1 LTVLSEDV
9 NNTERIEVLRSQ
21 ETTVES
27 YLRILSN
34 VKTKWDYL
42 ADINSL
48 SQLPFTLDK
57 IREVV
62 YSKSSREIKL
72 RFITEITKDNLPL
85 CKEAMK
91 VMQLRHLEGVKGNF
105 GISDSEYISVS
116 TIKCHSGSES
126 PVATKTMIPCAIYS
140 NVKEDIQQ
148 HQYLFEILWNRAIPA
163 RQIIKEMEEG
173 TVHYQTRIIEDCEE
187 IIKELGRLFA
197 SSNELDTCLTSGG
210 MQYSYNHFFEIK
222 KKLLQKQK
230 EGEHNGIRCISN
242 IERDNA
248 SLAKIFLS
256 AGIRV
261 RHVKNLPPM
270 SFGVSDKEIAVT
282 IEKMQGGNKVQSLL
296 LSSEPAYVN
305 HFKTI
310 FDGLW
315 KNGIDLEYR
324 IKDIEAGADL
334 ADIEVI
340 HNSPRARVLYLSL
353 VKSAEKEVL
362 LLFPTTGAFIR
373 QQRLGV
379 IHACEEAAK
388 QHNARIRILVPPHEL
403 IEQTVQNLRQNYPDY
418 ISIRYMEKAMDTKST
433 ILVVDRKY
441 SLVMELRD
449 DTKQTFD
456 EAIGLSTYSNSK
468 AGVLSYVAI
477 FEKLWQQIELYH
489 TVKETNKQLESANA
503 RLNLSQKMQ
512 QEFINVAAHELRT
525 PIQPIL
531 GMIGL
536 IRSKGALI
544 SNEELDHSLGLI
556 GRNAERLKRLAENIL
571 DVTRIESQSLIL
583 NKERLNLREVISDFI
598 QNDVWNQVYYRNTVP
613 VIFEPKHENN
623 DVIYVEAEKERLIQV
638 IENLIF
644 NAIKFTKDGAI
655 VVSLSKSTVSN
666 QAIVSVKDT
675 GVGIDQEIL
684 PRLFDKFASRSFQG
698 TGLGLF
704 ISKSIIEAH
713 GGKIWAEN
721 NSDGIGATFGF
732 SLPITQ

>member
-1 LTVLSEDV
+1 MTVLSEDV
-9 NNTERIEVLRSQ
+9 NNTARIEVLRSQ
-21 ETTVES
+21 ETTVE
-27 YLRILSN
+27 
-34 VKTKWDYL
+34 
-42 ADINSL
+42 
-48 SQLPFTLDK
+48 
-57 IREVV
+57 
-62 YSKSSREIKL
+62 
-72 RFITEITKDNLPL
+72 
-85 CKEAMK
+85 
-91 VMQLRHLEGVKGNF
+91 
-105 GISDSEYISVS
+105 
-116 TIKCHSGSES
+116 
-126 PVATKTMIPCAIYS
+126 
-140 NVKEDIQQ
+140 
-148 HQYLFEILWNRAIPA
+148 PA

-187 IIKELGRLFA
+187 IIKELGRLSA

-210 MQYSYNHFFEIK
+210 MQYSYNHFFEIQ

-242 IERDNA
+242 IERDNV
-248 SLAKIFLS
+248 SLAKIFLG

-282 IEKMQGGNKVQSLL
+282 IEKMEGGKKVQSLL
-296 LSSEPAYVN
+296 LSSEQAYVN

-310 FDGLW
+310 FDELW

-362 LLFPTTGAFIR
+362 LLFPTVGAFIR
-373 QQRLGV
+373 QQRMGV
-379 IHACEEAAK
+379 IQACEEAAK
-388 QHNARIRILVPPHEL
+388 QHNARIRILVPPDEL
-403 IEQTVQNLRQNYPDY
+403 IEQTVQNLRQNYLDY
-418 ISIRYMEKAMDTKST
+418 ISIRYIEKAMDTKST

-477 FEKLWQQIELYH
+477 FENLWKQSELY
-489 TVKETNKQLESANA
+489 EQLMKAHEQ
-503 RLNLSQKMQ
+503 LKMHDKMQ

-536 IRSKGALI
+536 IRSKGGLM
-544 SNEELDHSLGLI
+544 SNEELDNSLGLI

-571 DVTRIESQSLIL
+571 DVARIESQSLIL
-583 NKERLNLREVISDFI
+583 NKERLNLKEVISDAI
-598 QNDVWNQVYYRNTVP
+598 QNDIRNQIYYYHNTVP
-613 VIFEPKHENN
+613 VIFEPKYENN
-623 DVIYVEAEKERLIQV
+623 DGIYVEAEKERLIQI
-638 IENLIF
+638 IENLIC

-655 VVSLSKSTVSN
+655 VVSLYKSTVSS

-675 GVGIDQEIL
+675 GIGIDQEIL
-684 PRLFDKFASRSFQG
+684 PRLFDKFASKSFQG

-721 NSDGIGATFGF
+721 NPDGLGATFGF

>member
-1 LTVLSEDV
+1 MTVLSEDV
-9 NNTERIEVLRSQ
+9 NNTARIEVLRSQ
-21 ETTVES
+21 ETTVE
-27 YLRILSN
+27 
-34 VKTKWDYL
+34 
-42 ADINSL
+42 
-48 SQLPFTLDK
+48 
-57 IREVV
+57 
-62 YSKSSREIKL
+62 
-72 RFITEITKDNLPL
+72 
-85 CKEAMK
+85 
-91 VMQLRHLEGVKGNF
+91 
-105 GISDSEYISVS
+105 
-116 TIKCHSGSES
+116 
-126 PVATKTMIPCAIYS
+126 
-140 NVKEDIQQ
+140 
-148 HQYLFEILWNRAIPA
+148 PA

-210 MQYSYNHFFEIK
+210 MQYSYNHFFEIQ

-242 IERDNA
+242 IERDNV
-248 SLAKIFLS
+248 SLAKIFYG

-282 IEKMQGGNKVQSLL
+282 IEKMEGGKKVQSLL
-296 LSSEPAYVN
+296 LSSEQAYAN

-310 FDGLW
+310 FDELW

-340 HNSPRARVLYLSL
+340 HNSPRARVLYLRL

-362 LLFPTTGAFIR
+362 LLFPTVGAFIR
-373 QQRLGV
+373 QQRMGV
-379 IHACEEAAK
+379 IQACEEAAK
-388 QHNARIRILVPPHEL
+388 QHNARIRILVPPDEL
-403 IEQTVQNLRQNYPDY
+403 IEQTVQNLRQNYLDY
-418 ISIRYMEKAMDTKST
+418 ISIRYIEKAMDTKST

-441 SLVMELRD
+441 SLVMELKD

-477 FEKLWQQIELYH
+477 FENLWKQSELY
-489 TVKETNKQLESANA
+489 EQLMKAHEQ
-503 RLNLSQKMQ
+503 LKMHDKMQ

-536 IRSKGALI
+536 IRSKGGLM
-544 SNEELDHSLGLI
+544 SNEELDNSLGLI

-571 DVTRIESQSLIL
+571 DVARIESQSLIL
-583 NKERLNLREVISDFI
+583 NKERLNLKEVISDAI
-598 QNDVWNQVYYRNTVP
+598 QNDSRNQIYYYHNTVP
-613 VIFEPKHENN
+613 VIFEPKYENN
-623 DVIYVEAEKERLIQV
+623 EGIYVEAEKERLIQI
-638 IENLIF
+638 IENLIC

-655 VVSLSKSTVSN
+655 VVSLYKSTVSN
-666 QAIVSVKDT
+666 QVIVSVKDT

-684 PRLFDKFASRSFQG
+684 PRLFDKFASKSFQG

-721 NSDGIGATFGF
+721 NPDGLGATFGF

>member
-1 LTVLSEDV
+1 MTVLSEDV
-9 NNTERIEVLRSQ
+9 NNTARIEVLRSQ
-21 ETTVES
+21 ETTVE
-27 YLRILSN
+27 
-34 VKTKWDYL
+34 
-42 ADINSL
+42 
-48 SQLPFTLDK
+48 
-57 IREVV
+57 
-62 YSKSSREIKL
+62 
-72 RFITEITKDNLPL
+72 
-85 CKEAMK
+85 
-91 VMQLRHLEGVKGNF
+91 
-105 GISDSEYISVS
+105 
-116 TIKCHSGSES
+116 
-126 PVATKTMIPCAIYS
+126 
-140 NVKEDIQQ
+140 
-148 HQYLFEILWNRAIPA
+148 PA

-187 IIKELGRLFA
+187 IIKELGRLSA

-210 MQYSYNHFFEIK
+210 MQYSYNHFFEIQ

-242 IERDNA
+242 IERDNV
-248 SLAKIFLS
+248 SLAKIFLG

-282 IEKMQGGNKVQSLL
+282 IEKMEGGKKVQSLL
-296 LSSEPAYVN
+296 LSSEQAYVN

-310 FDGLW
+310 FDELW

-362 LLFPTTGAFIR
+362 LLFPTVGAFIR
-373 QQRLGV
+373 QQRMGV
-379 IHACEEAAK
+379 IQACEEAAK
-388 QHNARIRILVPPHEL
+388 QHNAGIRILVPPDEL
-403 IEQTVQNLRQNYPDY
+403 IEQTVQNLRQNYLDY
-418 ISIRYMEKAMDTKST
+418 ISIRYIEKAMDTKST

-477 FEKLWQQIELYH
+477 FENLWKQSELY
-489 TVKETNKQLESANA
+489 EQLMKAHEQ
-503 RLNLSQKMQ
+503 LKMHDKMQ

-536 IRSKGALI
+536 IRSKGGLM
-544 SNEELDHSLGLI
+544 SNEELDNSLGLI

-571 DVTRIESQSLIL
+571 DVARIESQSLIL
-583 NKERLNLREVISDFI
+583 NKERLNLKEVISDAI
-598 QNDVWNQVYYRNTVP
+598 QNDIRNQIYYYHNTVP
-613 VIFEPKHENN
+613 VIFEPKYENN
-623 DVIYVEAEKERLIQV
+623 EGIYVEAEKERLIQI
-638 IENLIF
+638 IENLIC

-655 VVSLSKSTVSN
+655 VVSLYKSTVSS

-675 GVGIDQEIL
+675 GIGIDQEIL
-684 PRLFDKFASRSFQG
+684 PRLFDKFASKSFQG

-721 NSDGIGATFGF
+721 NPDGLGATFGF

>member
-1 LTVLSEDV
+1 MTVLSEDV
-9 NNTERIEVLRSQ
+9 NNTARIEVLRSQ
-21 ETTVES
+21 ETTVE
-27 YLRILSN
+27 
-34 VKTKWDYL
+34 
-42 ADINSL
+42 
-48 SQLPFTLDK
+48 
-57 IREVV
+57 
-62 YSKSSREIKL
+62 
-72 RFITEITKDNLPL
+72 
-85 CKEAMK
+85 
-91 VMQLRHLEGVKGNF
+91 
-105 GISDSEYISVS
+105 
-116 TIKCHSGSES
+116 
-126 PVATKTMIPCAIYS
+126 
-140 NVKEDIQQ
+140 
-148 HQYLFEILWNRAIPA
+148 PA

-187 IIKELGRLFA
+187 IIKELGRLSA

-210 MQYSYNHFFEIK
+210 MQYSYNHFFEIQ

-242 IERDNA
+242 IERDNV
-248 SLAKIFLS
+248 SLAKIFYG

-282 IEKMQGGNKVQSLL
+282 IEKMEGGKKVQSLL
-296 LSSEPAYVN
+296 LSSEQAYVN

-310 FDGLW
+310 FNELW

-362 LLFPTTGAFIR
+362 LLFPTVGAFIR
-373 QQRLGV
+373 QQRMGV
-379 IHACEEAAK
+379 IQACEEAAK
-388 QHNARIRILVPPHEL
+388 QHNAGIRILVPPDEL
-403 IEQTVQNLRQNYPDY
+403 IEQTVQNLRQNYLDY
-418 ISIRYMEKAMDTKST
+418 ISIRYIEKAMDTKST

-477 FEKLWQQIELYH
+477 FENLWKQSELY
-489 TVKETNKQLESANA
+489 EQLMKAHEQ
-503 RLNLSQKMQ
+503 LKMHDKMQ

-536 IRSKGALI
+536 IRSKGGLM
-544 SNEELDHSLGLI
+544 SNEELDNSLGLI

-571 DVTRIESQSLIL
+571 DVARIESQSLIL
-583 NKERLNLREVISDFI
+583 NKERLNLKEVISDAI
-598 QNDVWNQVYYRNTVP
+598 QNDSRNQIYYYHNTVP
-613 VIFEPKHENN
+613 VIFEPKYENN
-623 DVIYVEAEKERLIQV
+623 EGIYVEAEKERLIQI
-638 IENLIF
+638 IENLIC

-655 VVSLSKSTVSN
+655 VVSLYKSTVSN
-666 QAIVSVKDT
+666 QVIVSVKDT

-684 PRLFDKFASRSFQG
+684 PRLFDKFASKSFQG

-721 NSDGIGATFGF
+721 NPDGLGATFGF

>member
-1 LTVLSEDV
+1 MTVLYEDV
-9 NNTERIEVLRSQ
+9 NNTARIEVLRSQ
-21 ETTVES
+21 ETTVE
-27 YLRILSN
+27 
-34 VKTKWDYL
+34 
-42 ADINSL
+42 
-48 SQLPFTLDK
+48 
-57 IREVV
+57 
-62 YSKSSREIKL
+62 
-72 RFITEITKDNLPL
+72 
-85 CKEAMK
+85 
-91 VMQLRHLEGVKGNF
+91 
-105 GISDSEYISVS
+105 
-116 TIKCHSGSES
+116 
-126 PVATKTMIPCAIYS
+126 
-140 NVKEDIQQ
+140 
-148 HQYLFEILWNRAIPA
+148 PA

-173 TVHYQTRIIEDCEE
+173 TVHYQTRIIENCEE
-187 IIKELGRLFA
+187 IIKELGRLSA
-197 SSNELDTCLTSGG
+197 ISNELDTCLTSGG
-210 MQYSYNHFFEIK
+210 MQYSYNHFFEIQ

-242 IERDNA
+242 IERDNV
-248 SLAKIFLS
+248 SLAKIFLG

-282 IEKMQGGNKVQSLL
+282 IEKMEGGKKVQSLL

-310 FDGLW
+310 FGELW

-362 LLFPTTGAFIR
+362 LLFPTVGAFIR

-379 IHACEEAAK
+379 IQACEEAAK
-388 QHNARIRILVPPHEL
+388 QHNAHIRILVPPDEL
-403 IEQTVQNLRQNYPDY
+403 IEQTVQNLRQNYLDY
-418 ISIRYMEKAMDTKST
+418 ISIRYIEKAMDTKST

-477 FEKLWQQIELYH
+477 FENLWKQSELY
-489 TVKETNKQLESANA
+489 EQLMKAHEQ
-503 RLNLSQKMQ
+503 LKMHDKMQ

-531 GMIGL
+531 SMIGI
-536 IRSKGALI
+536 IRSKGALMN
-544 SNEELDHSLGLI
+544 NEELDSSLSLI
-556 GRNAERLKRLAENIL
+556 GRNAVRLKRLAQNIL
-571 DVTRIESQSLIL
+571 DVARIESQSLIL
-583 NKERLNLREVISDFI
+583 NKERLNLKEVISDFI
-598 QNDVWNQVYYRNTVP
+598 QNDTRNQIYYRDTVP
-613 VIFEPKHENN
+613 VIFEHKYENN
-623 DVIYVEAEKERLIQV
+623 DVIYVEVEKERLIQV
-638 IENLIF
+638 IENLIC
-644 NAIKFTKDGAI
+644 NAIKFTEDGAI
-655 VVSLSKSTVSN
+655 VVSLYKSTVSN

>member
-9 NNTERIEVLRSQ
+9 NNTARIEVLRSQ
-21 ETTVES
+21 ETTVE
-27 YLRILSN
+27 
-34 VKTKWDYL
+34 
-42 ADINSL
+42 
-48 SQLPFTLDK
+48 
-57 IREVV
+57 
-62 YSKSSREIKL
+62 
-72 RFITEITKDNLPL
+72 
-85 CKEAMK
+85 
-91 VMQLRHLEGVKGNF
+91 
-105 GISDSEYISVS
+105 
-116 TIKCHSGSES
+116 
-126 PVATKTMIPCAIYS
+126 
-140 NVKEDIQQ
+140 
-148 HQYLFEILWNRAIPA
+148 PA

-187 IIKELGRLFA
+187 IIKELGRLSA
-197 SSNELDTCLTSGG
+197 NSNELDTCLTSGG
-210 MQYSYNHFFEIK
+210 MQYSYNHFFEIQ

-242 IERDNA
+242 IERDNV
-248 SLAKIFLS
+248 SLAKIFLG

-282 IEKMQGGNKVQSLL
+282 IEKMEGGKKVQSLL
-296 LSSEPAYVN
+296 LSSEQAYVD

-310 FDGLW
+310 FDELW

-340 HNSPRARVLYLSL
+340 HTSPRARVLYLSL
-353 VKSAEKEVL
+353 VKSTEKEVL
-362 LLFPTTGAFIR
+362 LLFPTVGAFIR
-373 QQRLGV
+373 QQRMGV
-379 IHACEEAAK
+379 IQACEEAAK
-388 QHNARIRILVPPHEL
+388 QHNARIRILVPADEL
-403 IEQTVQNLRQNYPDY
+403 IEQTVQNLRQNYLDY
-418 ISIRYMEKAMDTKST
+418 ISIRYIEKAMETKST

-468 AGVLSYVAI
+468 AGVLSYVTI
-477 FEKLWQQIELYH
+477 FENLWKQSELY
-489 TVKETNKQLESANA
+489 EQLMKAHEQ
-503 RLNLSQKMQ
+503 LKMHDKMQ

-536 IRSKGALI
+536 IRSKGGLM
-544 SNEELDHSLGLI
+544 SNEELDNSLGLI

-571 DVTRIESQSLIL
+571 DVARIESQSLIL
-583 NKERLNLREVISDFI
+583 NKERLNLKEVISDAI
-598 QNDVWNQVYYRNTVP
+598 QNDNRNQIYYYHNTVP
-613 VIFEPKHENN
+613 VIFEPKYENN
-623 DVIYVEAEKERLIQV
+623 DGIYVEAEKERLIQI
-638 IENLIF
+638 IENLIC
-644 NAIKFTKDGAI
+644 NAIKFTKDGTI
-655 VVSLSKSTVSN
+655 VVSLYKSTVSN
-666 QAIVSVKDT
+666 QAIISVKDT

-684 PRLFDKFASRSFQG
+684 PRLFDKFASKSFQG

-721 NSDGIGATFGF
+721 NPDGLGATFGF

>member
-1 LTVLSEDV
+1 MTVLSEDV
-9 NNTERIEVLRSQ
+9 NNTARIEVLRSQ
-21 ETTVES
+21 ETTVE
-27 YLRILSN
+27 
-34 VKTKWDYL
+34 
-42 ADINSL
+42 
-48 SQLPFTLDK
+48 
-57 IREVV
+57 
-62 YSKSSREIKL
+62 
-72 RFITEITKDNLPL
+72 
-85 CKEAMK
+85 
-91 VMQLRHLEGVKGNF
+91 
-105 GISDSEYISVS
+105 
-116 TIKCHSGSES
+116 
-126 PVATKTMIPCAIYS
+126 
-140 NVKEDIQQ
+140 
-148 HQYLFEILWNRAIPA
+148 PA

-187 IIKELGRLFA
+187 IIKELGRLSA

-210 MQYSYNHFFEIK
+210 MQYSYNHFFEIQ

-242 IERDNA
+242 IERDNV
-248 SLAKIFLS
+248 SLAKIFYG

-282 IEKMQGGNKVQSLL
+282 IEKMEGGKKVQSLL
-296 LSSEPAYVN
+296 LSSEQAYVN

-310 FDGLW
+310 FNELW

-362 LLFPTTGAFIR
+362 LLFPTVGAFIR
-373 QQRLGV
+373 QQRMGV
-379 IHACEEAAK
+379 IQACEEAAK
-388 QHNARIRILVPPHEL
+388 QHNARIRILVPPDEL
-403 IEQTVQNLRQNYPDY
+403 IEQTVQNLRQNYLDY
-418 ISIRYMEKAMDTKST
+418 ISIRYIEKAMDTKST

-477 FEKLWQQIELYH
+477 FENLWKQSELY
-489 TVKETNKQLESANA
+489 EQLMKAHEQ
-503 RLNLSQKMQ
+503 LKMHDKMQ

-536 IRSKGALI
+536 IRSKGGLM
-544 SNEELDHSLGLI
+544 SNEELDNSLGLI

-571 DVTRIESQSLIL
+571 DVARIESQSLIL
-583 NKERLNLREVISDFI
+583 NKERLNLKEVISDAI
-598 QNDVWNQVYYRNTVP
+598 QNDSRNQIYYYHNTVP
-613 VIFEPKHENN
+613 VIFEPKYENN
-623 DVIYVEAEKERLIQV
+623 EGIYVEAEKERLIQI
-638 IENLIF
+638 IENLIC

-655 VVSLSKSTVSN
+655 VVSLYKSTVSN
-666 QAIVSVKDT
+666 QVIVSVKDT

-684 PRLFDKFASRSFQG
+684 PRLFDKFASKSFQG

-721 NSDGIGATFGF
+721 NPDGLGATFGF

>member
-1 LTVLSEDV
+1 MTVLSEDV
-9 NNTERIEVLRSQ
+9 NNTARIEVLRSQ
-21 ETTVES
+21 ETTVE
-27 YLRILSN
+27 
-34 VKTKWDYL
+34 
-42 ADINSL
+42 
-48 SQLPFTLDK
+48 
-57 IREVV
+57 
-62 YSKSSREIKL
+62 
-72 RFITEITKDNLPL
+72 
-85 CKEAMK
+85 
-91 VMQLRHLEGVKGNF
+91 
-105 GISDSEYISVS
+105 
-116 TIKCHSGSES
+116 
-126 PVATKTMIPCAIYS
+126 
-140 NVKEDIQQ
+140 
-148 HQYLFEILWNRAIPA
+148 PA

-187 IIKELGRLFA
+187 IIKELGRLSA

-210 MQYSYNHFFEIK
+210 MQYSYNHFFEIQ

-242 IERDNA
+242 IERDNV
-248 SLAKIFLS
+248 SLAKIFYG

-282 IEKMQGGNKVQSLL
+282 IEKMEGGKKVQSLL
-296 LSSEPAYVN
+296 LSSEQAYVN

-310 FDGLW
+310 FDELW

-362 LLFPTTGAFIR
+362 LLFPTVGAFIR
-373 QQRLGV
+373 QQRMGV
-379 IHACEEAAK
+379 IQACEEAAK
-388 QHNARIRILVPPHEL
+388 QHNAGIRILVPPDEL
-403 IEQTVQNLRQNYPDY
+403 IEQTVQNLRQNYLDY
-418 ISIRYMEKAMDTKST
+418 ISIRYIEKAMDTKST

-477 FEKLWQQIELYH
+477 FENLWKQSELY
-489 TVKETNKQLESANA
+489 EQLMKAHEQ
-503 RLNLSQKMQ
+503 LKMHDKMQ

-536 IRSKGALI
+536 IRSKGGLM
-544 SNEELDHSLGLI
+544 SNEELDNSLGLI

-571 DVTRIESQSLIL
+571 DVARIESQSLIL
-583 NKERLNLREVISDFI
+583 NKERLNLKEVISDAI
-598 QNDVWNQVYYRNTVP
+598 QNDSRNQIYYYHNTVP
-613 VIFEPKHENN
+613 VIFEPKYENN
-623 DVIYVEAEKERLIQV
+623 EGIYVEAEKERLIQI
-638 IENLIF
+638 IENLIC

-655 VVSLSKSTVSN
+655 VVSLYKSTVSS

-675 GVGIDQEIL
+675 GIGIDQEIL
-684 PRLFDKFASRSFQG
+684 PRLFDKFASKSFQG

-721 NSDGIGATFGF
+721 NPDGLGATFGF

>member
-1 LTVLSEDV
+1 MTVLSEDV
-9 NNTERIEVLRSQ
+9 NNTARIEVLRSQ
-21 ETTVES
+21 ETTVE
-27 YLRILSN
+27 
-34 VKTKWDYL
+34 
-42 ADINSL
+42 
-48 SQLPFTLDK
+48 
-57 IREVV
+57 
-62 YSKSSREIKL
+62 
-72 RFITEITKDNLPL
+72 
-85 CKEAMK
+85 
-91 VMQLRHLEGVKGNF
+91 
-105 GISDSEYISVS
+105 
-116 TIKCHSGSES
+116 
-126 PVATKTMIPCAIYS
+126 
-140 NVKEDIQQ
+140 
-148 HQYLFEILWNRAIPA
+148 PA

-187 IIKELGRLFA
+187 IIKELGRLSA

-210 MQYSYNHFFEIK
+210 MQYSYNHFFEIQ

-242 IERDNA
+242 IERDNV
-248 SLAKIFLS
+248 SLAKIFYG

-282 IEKMQGGNKVQSLL
+282 IEKMEGGKKVQSLL
-296 LSSEPAYVN
+296 LSSEQAYVN

-310 FDGLW
+310 FDELW

-362 LLFPTTGAFIR
+362 LLFPTVGAFIR
-373 QQRLGV
+373 QQRMGV
-379 IHACEEAAK
+379 IQACEEAAK
-388 QHNARIRILVPPHEL
+388 QHNAGIRILVPPDEL
-403 IEQTVQNLRQNYPDY
+403 IEQTVQNLRQNYLDY
-418 ISIRYMEKAMDTKST
+418 ISIRYIEKAMDTKST

-477 FEKLWQQIELYH
+477 FENLWKQSELY
-489 TVKETNKQLESANA
+489 EQLMKAHEQ
-503 RLNLSQKMQ
+503 LKMHDKMQ

-536 IRSKGALI
+536 IRSKGGLM
-544 SNEELDHSLGLI
+544 SNEELDNSLGLI

-571 DVTRIESQSLIL
+571 DVARIESQSLIL
-583 NKERLNLREVISDFI
+583 NKERLNLKEVISDAI
-598 QNDVWNQVYYRNTVP
+598 QNDIRNQIYYYHNTVP
-613 VIFEPKHENN
+613 VIFEPKYENN
-623 DVIYVEAEKERLIQV
+623 EGIYVEAEKERLIQI
-638 IENLIF
+638 IENLIC

-655 VVSLSKSTVSN
+655 VVSLYKSTVSN
-666 QAIVSVKDT
+666 QVIVSVKDT

-684 PRLFDKFASRSFQG
+684 PRLFDKFASKSFQG

-721 NSDGIGATFGF
+721 NPDGLGATFGF

>member
-9 NNTERIEVLRSQ
+9 NNTARIEVLRSQ
-21 ETTVES
+21 ETTVE
-27 YLRILSN
+27 
-34 VKTKWDYL
+34 
-42 ADINSL
+42 
-48 SQLPFTLDK
+48 
-57 IREVV
+57 
-62 YSKSSREIKL
+62 
-72 RFITEITKDNLPL
+72 
-85 CKEAMK
+85 
-91 VMQLRHLEGVKGNF
+91 
-105 GISDSEYISVS
+105 
-116 TIKCHSGSES
+116 
-126 PVATKTMIPCAIYS
+126 
-140 NVKEDIQQ
+140 
-148 HQYLFEILWNRAIPA
+148 PA

-173 TVHYQTRIIEDCEE
+173 IVHYQTRIIEDCEE
-187 IIKELGRLFA
+187 IIKELGRLSA

-210 MQYSYNHFFEIK
+210 MQYSYNHFFEIQ

-242 IERDNA
+242 IERDNV
-248 SLAKIFLS
+248 SLAKIFLG

-282 IEKMQGGNKVQSLL
+282 IEKMEGGKKVQSLL
-296 LSSEPAYVN
+296 LSSEQAYVD

-310 FDGLW
+310 FDELW

-353 VKSAEKEVL
+353 VKSTEKEVL
-362 LLFPTTGAFIR
+362 LLFPTVGAFIR
-373 QQRLGV
+373 QQRMGV
-379 IHACEEAAK
+379 IQACEEAAK
-388 QHNARIRILVPPHEL
+388 QHNARIRILVPADEL
-403 IEQTVQNLRQNYPDY
+403 IEQTVQNLRQNYLDY
-418 ISIRYMEKAMDTKST
+418 ISIRYIEKAMETKST

-468 AGVLSYVAI
+468 AGVLSYVTI
-477 FEKLWQQIELYH
+477 FENLWKQSELY
-489 TVKETNKQLESANA
+489 EQLMKAHEQ
-503 RLNLSQKMQ
+503 LKMHDKMQ

-536 IRSKGALI
+536 IRSKGGLM
-544 SNEELDHSLGLI
+544 SNEELDNSLGLI

-571 DVTRIESQSLIL
+571 DVARIESQSLIL
-583 NKERLNLREVISDFI
+583 NKERLNLKEVISDAI
-598 QNDVWNQVYYRNTVP
+598 QNDSRNQIYYYHNTVP
-613 VIFEPKHENN
+613 VIFEPKYENN
-623 DVIYVEAEKERLIQV
+623 DGIYVEAEKERLIQI
-638 IENLIF
+638 IENLIC

-655 VVSLSKSTVSN
+655 VVSLYKSTVSN

-684 PRLFDKFASRSFQG
+684 PRLFDKFASKSFQG

-721 NSDGIGATFGF
+721 NPDGLGATFGF

>member
-1 LTVLSEDV
+1 
-9 NNTERIEVLRSQ
+9 
-21 ETTVES
+21 
-27 YLRILSN
+27 
-34 VKTKWDYL
+34 
-42 ADINSL
+42 
-48 SQLPFTLDK
+48 
-57 IREVV
+57 
-62 YSKSSREIKL
+62 
-72 RFITEITKDNLPL
+72 
-85 CKEAMK
+85 
-91 VMQLRHLEGVKGNF
+91 
-105 GISDSEYISVS
+105 
-116 TIKCHSGSES
+116 
-126 PVATKTMIPCAIYS
+126 
-140 NVKEDIQQ
+140 
-148 HQYLFEILWNRAIPA
+148 
-163 RQIIKEMEEG
+163 
-173 TVHYQTRIIEDCEE
+173 
-187 IIKELGRLFA
+187 LG
-197 SSNELDTCLTSGG
+197 
-210 MQYSYNHFFEIK
+210 
-222 KKLLQKQK
+222 
-230 EGEHNGIRCISN
+230 
-242 IERDNA
+242 
-248 SLAKIFLS
+248 

-282 IEKMQGGNKVQSLL
+282 IEKMEGGKKVQSLL
-296 LSSEPAYVN
+296 LSSEQAYVN

-310 FDGLW
+310 FDELW

-362 LLFPTTGAFIR
+362 LLFPTIGAFIR
-373 QQRLGV
+373 QQRMGV
-379 IHACEEAAK
+379 IQACEEAAK
-388 QHNARIRILVPPHEL
+388 QHNARIRILVPPDEL
-403 IEQTVQNLRQNYPDY
+403 IEQTVQNLRQNYLDY
-418 ISIRYMEKAMDTKST
+418 ISIRYTEKAMDTKST

-456 EAIGLSTYSNSK
+456 EAIGLSTYSNTK

-477 FEKLWQQIELYH
+477 FENLWKQSELY
-489 TVKETNKQLESANA
+489 EQLMKAHEQ
-503 RLNLSQKMQ
+503 LKMHDKMQ

-536 IRSKGALI
+536 IRSKGGLM
-544 SNEELDHSLGLI
+544 SNEELDNSLGLI

-571 DVTRIESQSLIL
+571 DVARIESQSLIL
-583 NKERLNLREVISDFI
+583 NKERLNLKEVIFDAI
-598 QNDVWNQVYYRNTVP
+598 QNDIRNQIYYYHNTVP
-613 VIFEPKHENN
+613 VIFEPKYENN
-623 DVIYVEAEKERLIQV
+623 DGIYVEAEKERLIQI
-638 IENLIF
+638 IENLIC

-655 VVSLSKSTVSN
+655 VVSLYKSTVSN

-684 PRLFDKFASRSFQG
+684 PRLFDKFASKSFQG

-721 NSDGIGATFGF
+721 NPDGLGATFGF
-732 SLPITQ
+732 SLPVTQ

>member
-1 LTVLSEDV
+1 MTVLSEDV
-9 NNTERIEVLRSQ
+9 NNTARIEVLRSQ
-21 ETTVES
+21 ETTVE
-27 YLRILSN
+27 
-34 VKTKWDYL
+34 
-42 ADINSL
+42 
-48 SQLPFTLDK
+48 
-57 IREVV
+57 
-62 YSKSSREIKL
+62 
-72 RFITEITKDNLPL
+72 
-85 CKEAMK
+85 
-91 VMQLRHLEGVKGNF
+91 
-105 GISDSEYISVS
+105 
-116 TIKCHSGSES
+116 
-126 PVATKTMIPCAIYS
+126 
-140 NVKEDIQQ
+140 
-148 HQYLFEILWNRAIPA
+148 PA

-187 IIKELGRLFA
+187 IIKELGRLSA

-210 MQYSYNHFFEIK
+210 MQYSYNHFFEIQ

-242 IERDNA
+242 IERDNV
-248 SLAKIFLS
+248 SLAKIFLG

-282 IEKMQGGNKVQSLL
+282 IEKMEGGKKVQSLL
-296 LSSEPAYVN
+296 LSSEQAYVN

-310 FDGLW
+310 FDELW

-362 LLFPTTGAFIR
+362 LLFPTVGAFIR
-373 QQRLGV
+373 QQRMGV
-379 IHACEEAAK
+379 IQACEEAAK
-388 QHNARIRILVPPHEL
+388 QHNAGIRILVPPDEL
-403 IEQTVQNLRQNYPDY
+403 IEQTVQNLRQNYLDY
-418 ISIRYMEKAMDTKST
+418 ISIRYIEKAMDTKST

-477 FEKLWQQIELYH
+477 FENLWKQSELY
-489 TVKETNKQLESANA
+489 EQLMKAHEQ
-503 RLNLSQKMQ
+503 LKMHDKMQ

-536 IRSKGALI
+536 IRSKGGLM
-544 SNEELDHSLGLI
+544 SNEELDNSLGLI

-571 DVTRIESQSLIL
+571 DVARIESQSLIL
-583 NKERLNLREVISDFI
+583 NKERLNLKEVISDAI
-598 QNDVWNQVYYRNTVP
+598 QNDIRNQIYYYHNTVP
-613 VIFEPKHENN
+613 VIFEPKYENN
-623 DVIYVEAEKERLIQV
+623 EGIYVEAEKERLIQI
-638 IENLIF
+638 IENLIC

-655 VVSLSKSTVSN
+655 VVSLYKSTVSN
-666 QAIVSVKDT
+666 QVIVSVKDT

-684 PRLFDKFASRSFQG
+684 PRLFDKFASKSFQG

-721 NSDGIGATFGF
+721 NPDGLGATFGF

>member
-9 NNTERIEVLRSQ
+9 NNTARIEVLRSQ
-21 ETTVES
+21 ETTVE
-27 YLRILSN
+27 
-34 VKTKWDYL
+34 
-42 ADINSL
+42 
-48 SQLPFTLDK
+48 
-57 IREVV
+57 
-62 YSKSSREIKL
+62 
-72 RFITEITKDNLPL
+72 
-85 CKEAMK
+85 
-91 VMQLRHLEGVKGNF
+91 
-105 GISDSEYISVS
+105 
-116 TIKCHSGSES
+116 
-126 PVATKTMIPCAIYS
+126 
-140 NVKEDIQQ
+140 
-148 HQYLFEILWNRAIPA
+148 PA

-187 IIKELGRLFA
+187 IIKELGRLSA
-197 SSNELDTCLTSGG
+197 NSNELDTCLTSGG
-210 MQYSYNHFFEIK
+210 MQYSYNHFFEIQ

-242 IERDNA
+242 IERDNV
-248 SLAKIFLS
+248 SLAKIFLG

-282 IEKMQGGNKVQSLL
+282 IEKMEGGKKVQSLL
-296 LSSEPAYVN
+296 LSSEQAYVD

-310 FDGLW
+310 FDELW

-340 HNSPRARVLYLSL
+340 HTSPRARVLYLSL
-353 VKSAEKEVL
+353 VKSTEKEVL
-362 LLFPTTGAFIR
+362 LLFPTVGAFIR
-373 QQRLGV
+373 QQRMGV
-379 IHACEEAAK
+379 IQACEEAAK
-388 QHNARIRILVPPHEL
+388 QHNARIRILVPADEL
-403 IEQTVQNLRQNYPDY
+403 IEQTVQNLRQNYLDY
-418 ISIRYMEKAMDTKST
+418 ISIRYIVKAMETKST

-468 AGVLSYVAI
+468 AGVLSYVTI
-477 FEKLWQQIELYH
+477 FENLWKQSELY
-489 TVKETNKQLESANA
+489 EQLMKAHEQ
-503 RLNLSQKMQ
+503 LKMHDKMQ

-536 IRSKGALI
+536 IRSKGGLM
-544 SNEELDHSLGLI
+544 SNEELDNSLGLI

-571 DVTRIESQSLIL
+571 DVARIESQSLIL
-583 NKERLNLREVISDFI
+583 NKERLNLKEVISDAI
-598 QNDVWNQVYYRNTVP
+598 QNDNRNQIYYYHNTVP
-613 VIFEPKHENN
+613 VIFEPKYENN
-623 DVIYVEAEKERLIQV
+623 DGIYVEAEKERLIQI
-638 IENLIF
+638 IENLIC
-644 NAIKFTKDGAI
+644 NAIKFTKDGTI
-655 VVSLSKSTVSN
+655 VVSLYKSTVSN
-666 QAIVSVKDT
+666 QAIISVKDT

-684 PRLFDKFASRSFQG
+684 PRLFDKFASKSFQG

-721 NSDGIGATFGF
+721 NPDGLGATFGF

>member
-1 LTVLSEDV
+1 MTVLSEDV
-9 NNTERIEVLRSQ
+9 NNTARIEVLRSQ
-21 ETTVES
+21 ETTVE
-27 YLRILSN
+27 
-34 VKTKWDYL
+34 
-42 ADINSL
+42 
-48 SQLPFTLDK
+48 
-57 IREVV
+57 
-62 YSKSSREIKL
+62 
-72 RFITEITKDNLPL
+72 
-85 CKEAMK
+85 
-91 VMQLRHLEGVKGNF
+91 
-105 GISDSEYISVS
+105 
-116 TIKCHSGSES
+116 
-126 PVATKTMIPCAIYS
+126 
-140 NVKEDIQQ
+140 
-148 HQYLFEILWNRAIPA
+148 PA

-187 IIKELGRLFA
+187 IIKELGRLSA

-210 MQYSYNHFFEIK
+210 MQYSYDQFFEIN

-242 IERDNA
+242 IERDNV
-248 SLAKIFLS
+248 SLAKIFLG

-282 IEKMQGGNKVQSLL
+282 IEKMEGGKKVQSLL
-296 LSSEPAYVN
+296 LSSEQAYVN

-310 FDGLW
+310 FDELW

-362 LLFPTTGAFIR
+362 LLFPTVGAFIR
-373 QQRLGV
+373 QQRMGV
-379 IHACEEAAK
+379 IQACEEAAK
-388 QHNARIRILVPPHEL
+388 QHNAGIRILVPPDEL
-403 IEQTVQNLRQNYPDY
+403 IEQTVQNLRQNYLDY
-418 ISIRYMEKAMDTKST
+418 ISIRYIEKAMDTKST

-477 FEKLWQQIELYH
+477 FENLWKQSELY
-489 TVKETNKQLESANA
+489 EQLMKAHEQ
-503 RLNLSQKMQ
+503 LKMHDKMQ

-536 IRSKGALI
+536 IRSKGGLM
-544 SNEELDHSLGLI
+544 SNEELDNSLGLI

-571 DVTRIESQSLIL
+571 DVARIESQSLIL
-583 NKERLNLREVISDFI
+583 NKERLNLKEVISDAI
-598 QNDVWNQVYYRNTVP
+598 QNDIRNQIYYYHNTVP
-613 VIFEPKHENN
+613 VIFEPKYENN
-623 DVIYVEAEKERLIQV
+623 EGIYVEAEKERLIQI
-638 IENLIF
+638 IENLIC

-655 VVSLSKSTVSN
+655 VVSLYKSTVSN
-666 QAIVSVKDT
+666 QVIVSVKDT

-684 PRLFDKFASRSFQG
+684 PRLFDKFASKSFQG

-721 NSDGIGATFGF
+721 NPDGLGATFGF

>member
-1 LTVLSEDV
+1 MSEDV
-9 NNTERIEVLRSQ
+9 NNTVRIEVLRSQ
-21 ETTVES
+21 GTTVE
-27 YLRILSN
+27 
-34 VKTKWDYL
+34 
-42 ADINSL
+42 
-48 SQLPFTLDK
+48 
-57 IREVV
+57 
-62 YSKSSREIKL
+62 
-72 RFITEITKDNLPL
+72 
-85 CKEAMK
+85 
-91 VMQLRHLEGVKGNF
+91 
-105 GISDSEYISVS
+105 
-116 TIKCHSGSES
+116 
-126 PVATKTMIPCAIYS
+126 
-140 NVKEDIQQ
+140 
-148 HQYLFEILWNRAIPA
+148 PA
-163 RQIIKEMEEG
+163 RQIIKEIEEG

-187 IIKELGRLFA
+187 IIKELGRLSA

-222 KKLLQKQK
+222 KRLLQKQK
-230 EGEHNGIRCISN
+230 EGAHNGIRCISI

-248 SLAKIFLS
+248 SLAKIFLD

-282 IEKMQGGNKVQSLL
+282 IEKMEGGKKVQSLL
-296 LSSEPAYVN
+296 LSSEPAYVS

-310 FDGLW
+310 FDELW

-373 QQRLGV
+373 QQRIGV
-379 IHACEEAAK
+379 IQRCEEAAK
-388 QHNARIRILVPPHEL
+388 QHNARIRILVPPDEL

-418 ISIRYMEKAMDTKST
+418 ISIRYIEKAMDTKST

-456 EAIGLSTYSNSK
+456 EAIGLSTFSNSK

-477 FEKLWQQIELYH
+477 FENLWKQSELY
-489 TVKETNKQLESANA
+489 EQLMKAHEQ
-503 RLNLSQKMQ
+503 LKMHDKMQ

-531 GMIGL
+531 GMIGV

-583 NKERLNLREVISDFI
+583 NKERLNLKDVISDFI
-598 QNDVWNQVYYRNTVP
+598 QNDAWNQIYYRNAVP
-613 VIFEPKHENN
+613 VIFEPKYENN
-623 DVIYVEAEKERLIQV
+623 DGIYVEAEKERLIQV
-638 IENLIF
+638 IENLIC

-655 VVSLSKSTVSN
+655 VVSLYKSTVSN

-698 TGLGLF
+698 MGLGLF

>member
-1 LTVLSEDV
+1 MTVLSEDV
-9 NNTERIEVLRSQ
+9 NNTARIEVLRSQ
-21 ETTVES
+21 ETTVE
-27 YLRILSN
+27 
-34 VKTKWDYL
+34 
-42 ADINSL
+42 
-48 SQLPFTLDK
+48 
-57 IREVV
+57 
-62 YSKSSREIKL
+62 
-72 RFITEITKDNLPL
+72 
-85 CKEAMK
+85 
-91 VMQLRHLEGVKGNF
+91 
-105 GISDSEYISVS
+105 
-116 TIKCHSGSES
+116 
-126 PVATKTMIPCAIYS
+126 
-140 NVKEDIQQ
+140 
-148 HQYLFEILWNRAIPA
+148 PA

-173 TVHYQTRIIEDCEE
+173 TVHYQTRIIEDFEE
-187 IIKELGRLFA
+187 IIKELGRLSA

-210 MQYSYNHFFEIK
+210 MQYSYNHFFEIQ

-242 IERDNA
+242 IERDNV
-248 SLAKIFLS
+248 SLAKIFYG

-282 IEKMQGGNKVQSLL
+282 IEKMEGGKKVQSLL
-296 LSSEPAYVN
+296 LSSEQAYAN

-310 FDGLW
+310 FDELW

-362 LLFPTTGAFIR
+362 LLFPTVGAFIR
-373 QQRLGV
+373 QQRMGV
-379 IHACEEAAK
+379 IQACEEAAK
-388 QHNARIRILVPPHEL
+388 QHNAGIRILVPPDEL
-403 IEQTVQNLRQNYPDY
+403 IEQTVQNLRQNYLDY
-418 ISIRYMEKAMDTKST
+418 ISIRYIEKAMDTKST

-477 FEKLWQQIELYH
+477 FENLWKQSELY
-489 TVKETNKQLESANA
+489 EQLMKAHEQ
-503 RLNLSQKMQ
+503 LKMHDKMQ

-536 IRSKGALI
+536 IRSKGGLM
-544 SNEELDHSLGLI
+544 SNEELDNSLGLI

-571 DVTRIESQSLIL
+571 DVARIESQSLIL
-583 NKERLNLREVISDFI
+583 NKERLNLKEVISDAI
-598 QNDVWNQVYYRNTVP
+598 QNDSRNQIYYYHNTVP
-613 VIFEPKHENN
+613 VIFEPKYENN
-623 DVIYVEAEKERLIQV
+623 EGIYVEAEKERLIQI
-638 IENLIF
+638 IENLIC

-655 VVSLSKSTVSN
+655 VVSLYKSTVSN
-666 QAIVSVKDT
+666 QVIVSVKDT

-684 PRLFDKFASRSFQG
+684 PRLFDKFASKSFQG

-721 NSDGIGATFGF
+721 NPDGLGSTFGF